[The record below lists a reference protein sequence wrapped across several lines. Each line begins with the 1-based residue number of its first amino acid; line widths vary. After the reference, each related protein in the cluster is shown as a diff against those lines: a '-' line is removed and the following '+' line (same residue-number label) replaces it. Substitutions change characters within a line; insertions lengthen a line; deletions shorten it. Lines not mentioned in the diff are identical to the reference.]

1 MLLNQRQ
8 FLVKERLG
16 LLKLTDTYDIF
27 DPETNR
33 QSGVAKEEVPGWVKI
48 LRLVVSKK
56 LMPTTVRVYENEAGP
71 AVLTLRRGITLLR
84 ANVRVEDASGR
95 EIGRLQSK
103 FFSLGG
109 GFLVFNEAGQ
119 QIADVKGDWKG
130 WNFKLL
136 SNSGQELGV
145 VTKKWAGIGKEFFT
159 NTDNYMISISDP
171 NPGIG
176 PLLLAAGLAIDIVF
190 KENQG

>member
-8 FLVKERLG
+8 FLVKERVG
-16 LLKLTDTYDIF
+16 LLKLSDTYDIF

-33 QSGVAKEEVPGWVKI
+33 QSGIAKEEVPGWVKA
-48 LRLVVSKK
+48 LRLLISKK
-56 LMPTTVRVYENEAGP
+56 LMPTTVRVYENEGSP
-71 AVLTLRRGITLLR
+71 AVLTLSRGITLFR
-84 ANVRVEDASGR
+84 ANVRVEDARGN

-103 FFSLGG
+103 LFSLGG
-109 GFLVFNEAGQ
+109 GFLVFNSAGQ

-136 SNSGQELGV
+136 STSGQELGV

-171 NPGIG
+171 TPGIA

>member
-8 FLVKERLG
+8 FLVKERAG
-16 LLKLTDTYDIF
+16 LLKLADTYDIF

-33 QSGVAKEEVPGWVKI
+33 QSGVAKEEVPGWVKA
-48 LRLVVSKK
+48 LRLLISKK
-56 LMPTTVRVYENEAGP
+56 LMPTTVRVYENEGSP
-71 AVLTLRRGITLLR
+71 AVLTLSRGITLLR
-84 ANVRVEDASGR
+84 ANVRVQDARGN

-103 FFSLGG
+103 LFSLGG
-109 GFLVFNEAGQ
+109 GFLVFNAAGE

-136 SNSGQELGV
+136 STSGQELGL
-145 VTKKWAGIGKEFFT
+145 VTKKWAGIGKELFT
-159 NTDNYMISISDP
+159 NADNYVISLSDP
-171 NPGIG
+171 NPGIA